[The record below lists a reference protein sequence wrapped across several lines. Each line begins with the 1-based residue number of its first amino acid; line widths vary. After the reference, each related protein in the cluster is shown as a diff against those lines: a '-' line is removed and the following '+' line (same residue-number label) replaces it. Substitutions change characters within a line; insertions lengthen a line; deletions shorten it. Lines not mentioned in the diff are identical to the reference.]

1 MSDDKNKDYA
11 LVIGIKSYVGL
22 RPLNSA
28 VKDAVAFAKWLQR
41 KDGGG
46 LTEMGQVDLILGE
59 TPYKEWLAK
68 AEPNAGTIQT
78 RLNNLGINRGEKI
91 GRRLYIYFSGHGFTD
106 NADEIAMAMANA
118 GMGYFNNSISL
129 NSFHNLFR
137 QVGYFEQVIFILDCC
152 REQTKYSFTPQSIID
167 IEYFKKLFEDKNAP
181 AAAGGAA
188 GATGVGGVKVPKVR
202 DLFVLSS
209 AYGEQ
214 SYAPTDK
221 EIGER
226 RGLLT
231 KALLE
236 GLEGSAADPM
246 DGSITVGR
254 LREYIEKR
262 VKELAEENDLPQ
274 EAQVRDENSDG
285 IIIKAP
291 GSFAPPDQIPV
302 RISIDKK
309 VKGNVTLFNLDK
321 SVVFT
326 AKQIKDKKYIL
337 DLQLQ
342 KRFAPPYIL
351 HSADPPFSLMLD
363 LSNAN
368 IGEVYEFSFHQSNK

>member
-1 MSDDKNKDYA
+1 MPNDKNKDYA

-28 VKDAVAFAKWLQR
+28 VKDAVAFANWLR
-41 KDGGG
+41 REDGGG
-46 LTEMGQVDLILGE
+46 LTEKGQVDLILGE
-59 TPYKEWLAK
+59 TPYKEWLEK
-68 AEPNAGTIQT
+68 AHPNAGTIQT

-152 REQTKYSFTPQSIID
+152 REQTRYNFTPQSIID
-167 IEYFKKLFEDKNAP
+167 VEYFKKLFEAKNAP
-181 AAAGGAA
+181 ADADTVAD
-188 GATGVGGVKVPKVR
+188 ATGAGGVKVPKVR

-214 SYAPTDK
+214 SYALTDK
-221 EIGER
+221 DIGER

-236 GLEGSAADPM
+236 GLEGAAADPA
-246 DGSITVGR
+246 DGSINVVR

-262 VKELAEENDLPQ
+262 VNELAGENGLSQ
-274 EAQVRDENSDG
+274 EAQIRDDNSDG
-285 IIIKAP
+285 ILLKEP
-291 GSFAPPDQIPV
+291 GSFAPPDRVSVEIT
-302 RISIDKK
+302 IDKK
-309 VKGNVTLFNLDK
+309 VKGDVILFNLDK
-321 SVVFT
+321 SIVYT
-326 AKQIKDKKYIL
+326 AQQIAENDYVWIL
-337 DLQLQ
+337 PLQ

-351 HSADPPFSLMLD
+351 HSANPPFSELLD

>member
-28 VKDAVAFAKWLQR
+28 VKDAVAFANWLR
-41 KDGGG
+41 REDGGG
-46 LTEMGQVDLILGE
+46 LTEKGQVDLILGE
-59 TPYKEWLAK
+59 AQDKEWLEK
-68 AEPNAGTIQT
+68 AYPHAGTIQAK
-78 RLNNLGINRGEKI
+78 LNNLGISKGEKI

-152 REQTKYSFTPQSIID
+152 REQTRYNFTPQSIID
-167 IEYFKKLFEDKNAP
+167 VEYFKKLFEAKNAP
-181 AAAGGAA
+181 AGA
-188 GATGVGGVKVPKVR
+188 GATGAGGVKVPKVK

-214 SYAPTDK
+214 SYALTDK
-221 EIGER
+221 DIGER

-236 GLEGSAADPM
+236 GLEGKAADPM

-262 VKELAEENDLPQ
+262 VNELAGENGLSQ
-274 EAQVRDENSDG
+274 EAQIRDDNSDG
-285 IIIKAP
+285 ILLKEP
-291 GSFAPPDQIPV
+291 GSFAPPDQISV
-302 RISIDKK
+302 KITIDKK
-309 VKGNVTLFNLDK
+309 VKGDVTLFNLEK
-321 SVVFT
+321 PIVYT
-326 AKQIKDKKYIL
+326 AQQIAENDYVWVIP
-337 DLQLQ
+337 LQ

-351 HSADPPFSLMLD
+351 HSANPPFSELLD